1 MGKRRVLLAKIGWD
15 GHDIGIRTIAR
26 MLRDMGLEVI
36 YLGLYNTAEM
46 VVTAAIQEDVDVIGL
61 SILSGDY
68 FGVIRSVLEGLKQ
81 KGAEKIPV
89 IVGGVIPR
97 QDVPLLERMGVKK
110 IFRQGASLPSI
121 LEAINT
127 L

>member
-15 GHDIGIRTIAR
+15 GHDIGIKIVAR
-26 MLRDMGLEVI
+26 MLRDVGVEVI
-36 YLGLYNTAEM
+36 YLGLYNTPEM
-46 VVTAAIQEDVDVIGL
+46 VTSAAIQEDVDIVGL
-61 SILSGDY
+61 SILSGDH
-68 FGVIRSVLEGLKQ
+68 FGVIRSVLEGLKV

-97 QDVPLLERMGVKK
+97 QDIPILEKMGVKK
-110 IFRQGASLPSI
+110 VFREGASFPTI
-121 LEAINT
+121 LEVISN